1 MSVFCIIPSPYLTIP
16 SLVAVGYVRH
26 FSVSCSSIRPSICP
40 SIHPSIHP
48 SIIIIFQAIRNRY
61 EFPKKKKYAELSFC
75 LSLSAFMCGLLTLV
89 FVFVIATSIVGY
101 IESENFKK

>member
-16 SLVAVGYVRH
+16 SLVAVGY
-26 FSVSCSSIRPSICP
+26 
-40 SIHPSIHP
+40 
-48 SIIIIFQAIRNRY
+48 AIRNKY